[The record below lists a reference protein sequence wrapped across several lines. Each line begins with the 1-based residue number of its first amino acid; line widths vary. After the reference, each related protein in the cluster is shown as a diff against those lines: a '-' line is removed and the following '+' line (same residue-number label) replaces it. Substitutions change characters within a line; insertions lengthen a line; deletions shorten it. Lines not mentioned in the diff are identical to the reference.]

1 MPRGPAGL
9 IMTET
14 PNATHPTDKSMTV
27 HIGVDV
33 GGTFTDFAVSVPGE
47 NRRILHKVPST
58 PQGPDRAI
66 IDGLKELLASHA
78 IAPGD
83 IIRFGHGTTVGTNA
97 LIQRQVGK
105 VAVVTS
111 EGFRDLLEIGRQIR
125 PKVYDMHRDFP
136 KPLVPRWRRYEVP
149 ERMRA
154 DGLVHT
160 ALDEDAVR
168 QAGREMAGRGID
180 CVAVCFLHSHAF
192 PAHEERAAALL
203 REVLG
208 DTTSVMT
215 SSMVYPEFRE
225 YERFSTTVLN
235 AALLTVMSAYLDR
248 LTKAVAD
255 LGITA
260 EPTVSQSGGG
270 LMSADYSRRYPIRS
284 ALSGPA
290 AGVLGAAYRAK
301 ATAEANVITLDI
313 GGTSADVSLLTGGEP
328 SVVHSRRLAGFPLR
342 LPALDVNAV
351 GAGGGS
357 IAWIDR
363 DGLLKVGP
371 HSAGAMPGP
380 ACYGHGGEAATVTDA
395 NVVLGRLP
403 SGSLLDGR
411 MAIRRELAEAAIDR
425 LAEALGMSREDTALG
440 IVQVACAV
448 IVKAIRAIS
457 VERGHDP
464 SDFALFAFGGAGPL
478 HANDVARDLGIR
490 RIFIPPNPGILCA
503 EGLLGSDLVADLVQ
517 PSLAAFGAEAP
528 DVLNSARTGLRQ
540 RAEAWFNAEAIAPA
554 DQRIAWSVDLR
565 YAGQNFE
572 LPIAFTD
579 ARFDAE
585 AAAAM
590 RRDFDAAHEH
600 AYGFAQ
606 PDEPVEIVGMRV
618 KLTGVLE
625 KPPLPK
631 AATATSAKPLGAR
644 PIAFAK
650 DDWRETPIFRR
661 DDLGAGQ
668 DLVGPAV
675 IEQMDSMVLL
685 FPGDLA
691 STDDWGNLV
700 IDLAGQGE

>member
-1 MPRGPAGL
+1 MA
-9 IMTET
+9 
-14 PNATHPTDKSMTV
+14 AY
-27 HIGVDV
+27 IGVDV
-33 GGTFTDFAVSVPGE
+33 GGTFTDFAVSLPDE
-47 NRRILHKVPST
+47 NRQILHKVPST
-58 PQGPDRAI
+58 PGEPDRAI
-66 IDGLKELLASHA
+66 VDGMKDLLAHHT

-97 LIQRQVGK
+97 LIQRKVGK
-105 VAVVTS
+105 VAIVTS
-111 EGFRDLLEIGRQIR
+111 EGFRDLLEIGRQVR
-125 PKVYDMHRDFP
+125 PKVYDMHQDFP

-154 DGLVHT
+154 DGAVHT
-160 ALDEDAVR
+160 ALDEGAVC
-168 QAGREMAGRGID
+168 QLGEEIANEGID

-203 REVLG
+203 RGVLG
-208 DTTSVMT
+208 DEISVMT
-215 SSMVYPEFRE
+215 SSAVYPEFRE

-248 LTKAVAD
+248 LTKAVVE
-255 LGITA
+255 LGIAA

-270 LMSADYSRRYPIRS
+270 LMSVDYSRRYPIRS

-301 ATAEANVITLDI
+301 ETGEANLITLDV
-313 GGTSADVSLLTGGEP
+313 GGTSADVSLLAHGKP
-328 SVVHSRRLAGFPLR
+328 STVHSRRLAGFPLR

-371 HSAGAMPGP
+371 HSAGALPGP
-380 ACYGHGGEAATVTDA
+380 ACYGNGGEAATVTDA
-395 NVVLGRLP
+395 NVLLGRLP

-411 MAIRRELAEAAIDR
+411 MAIRRELAEVAIDR
-425 LAEALGMSREDTALG
+425 LAEELGMSREDTALG
-440 IVQVACAV
+440 IVQVARAV

-478 HANDVARDLGIR
+478 HANDVARDLSIK

-517 PSLAAFGAEAP
+517 PSLVVFGGDAP
-528 DVLNSARTGLRQ
+528 DVLNAARAKLHNRADAWFG
-540 RAEAWFNAEAIAPA
+540 AEAVAPA
-554 DQRIAWSVDLR
+554 DRRADWSVDLR

-572 LPIAFTD
+572 LSVPFED
-579 ARFDAE
+579 A
-585 AAAAM
+585 
-590 RRDFDAAHEH
+590 DFDTVGAVTVRRQFDTAHEH

-606 PDEPVEIVGMRV
+606 PEEPVEIVGMRV
-618 KLTGVLE
+618 KLTGVLA
-625 KPPLPK
+625 KPPLHK
-631 AATATSAKPLGAR
+631 AGASAVASVIGSR
-644 PIAFAK
+644 QVAFAR
-650 DDWRETPIFRR
+650 DDWRETPIYRR
-661 DDLGAGQ
+661 DDLTVGSE
-668 DLVGPAV
+668 LVGPAV
-675 IEQMDSMVLL
+675 IEQMDSMLLL
-685 FPGDLA
+685 FPDDRAG
-691 STDDWGNLV
+691 TDEWGNLV
-700 IDLAGQGE
+700 IDHVDGRE